1 MHPSCRTSVRGSR
14 TTVHLRMVPDAQIN
28 PLLEAVAE
36 ATEEAIV
43 NALVAAETMV
53 GRDGITA
60 HALDHDRLRS
70 IMAEHG
76 RLLP

>member
-1 MHPSCRTSVRGSR
+1 MVR
-14 TTVHLRMVPDAQIN
+14 DQQIN

-60 HALDHDRLRS
+60 HALDHARLRT
-70 IMAEHG
+70 IMREHG
-76 RLLP
+76 RLAG